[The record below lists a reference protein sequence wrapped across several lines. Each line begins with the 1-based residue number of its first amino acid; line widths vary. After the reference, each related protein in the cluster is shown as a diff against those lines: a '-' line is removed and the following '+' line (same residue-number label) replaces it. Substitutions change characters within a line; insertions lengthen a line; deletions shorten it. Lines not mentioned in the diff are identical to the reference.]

1 MNIVDHR
8 LRTEPDAPVP
18 FVQSPN
24 VGGALDPSY
33 LVIHFTAG
41 ASAQSSVNWLTNDMA
56 RASAHLVI
64 GRDGTITQLVPFNRV
79 AWHAGA
85 SRWNGLTGL
94 NRHSIGIELDN
105 AGRLTRQGG
114 KWRAWFGGTIA
125 DDQVM
130 EATHK
135 HESDPC
141 GWHLFTPEQVEAT
154 LEVSQAI
161 LRAYPGIRDILGHD
175 DISPGRKTDPGPAFP
190 MGSLR
195 SRLLGRDEDG
205 MPAFETITALN
216 IRRGPGTQHE
226 PLPISPLP
234 NGTRLDVLREQ
245 GSWRLVDVVGDVEG
259 EGDVQGWVHGR
270 YIRRVD

>member
-1 MNIVDHR
+1 MNIQEHR
-8 LRTEPDAPVP
+8 LRSDNGSPIAFRE
-18 FVQSPN
+18 SPN

-33 LVIHFTAG
+33 LVVHFTAG
-41 ASAQSSVNWLTNDMA
+41 ANAESSVKWLTNKTA
-56 RASAHLVI
+56 RASAHVVI
-64 GRDGTITQLVPFNRV
+64 ARDGTVTQLVPFDRV

-114 KWRAWFGGTIA
+114 RWRAWFGGNVP
-125 DDQVM
+125 DDEVM

-135 HESDPC
+135 NETEAC
-141 GWHLFTPEQVEAT
+141 GWHLYTPEQVEAT
-154 LEVSQAI
+154 LEVSRGI
-161 LRAYPGIRDILGHD
+161 LGAYPRIRDVLGHD

-190 MGSLR
+190 LGSLR
-195 SRLLGRDEDG
+195 GHLFGRAEDRA
-205 MPAFETITALN
+205 PAFETITALN

-226 PLPISPLP
+226 SLPVSPLP

-245 GSWRLVDVVGDVEG
+245 GSWRFVDVVGTVGG
-259 EGDVQGWVHGR
+259 EGDIQGWVHGR
-270 YIRRVD
+270 YVKPVD